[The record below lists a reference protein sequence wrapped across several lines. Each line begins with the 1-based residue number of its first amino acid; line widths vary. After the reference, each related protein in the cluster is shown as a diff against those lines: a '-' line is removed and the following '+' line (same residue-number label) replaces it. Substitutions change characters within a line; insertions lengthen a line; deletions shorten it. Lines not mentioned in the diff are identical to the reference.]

1 MSDPP
6 VMISSSPRIMP
17 LNQVSNHPPISSSQ
31 STLSPNQAPNPP
43 PISFS
48 WTTTPNIISNPPP
61 ISSSLTATPNII
73 SNPPPTSSSPRNVPP
88 NIISIPAP
96 ISSSPSTLPFNQV
109 PSSTSTV
116 SPRFNFPQVTVIHE
130 PNFTSPQLINEDSS
144 DQFQNLSNLISQLH
158 IHTSQCRRIQRGSP
172 GAGSLSQSMSTVKTS
187 LNQLKP
193 NIEAV
198 LTQNQHITGMTR
210 LKNQYD
216 QFDNVVNEFVNE
228 RGYDDGYTDR
238 VQYLERLNFESGY
251 LKGLLDSM
259 IDRVW
264 QAGMYIIMHM

>member
-1 MSDPP
+1 MTP
-6 VMISSSPRIMP
+6 IMM
-17 LNQVSNHPPISSSQ
+17 
-31 STLSPNQAPNPP
+31 
-43 PISFS
+43 
-48 WTTTPNIISNPPP
+48 SNPP
-61 ISSSLTATPNII
+61 S
-73 SNPPPTSSSPRNVPP
+73 
-88 NIISIPAP
+88 

-109 PSSTSTV
+109 LSSTSTV
-116 SPRFNFPQVTVIHE
+116 SPRVNSTQATVIHQH
-130 PNFTSPQLINEDSS
+130 NFTSPQLINEDSS

-198 LTQNQHITGMTR
+198 LTQNQHITCMTR

-238 VQYLERLNFESGY
+238 VRYLERLNFESGFN
-251 LKGLLDSM
+251 
-259 IDRVW
+259 DR
-264 QAGMYIIMHM
+264 

>member
-6 VMISSSPRIMP
+6 VMRSSSPRIMP
-17 LNQVSNHPPISSSQ
+17 LNQVSNHPPIYSSQ
-31 STLSPNQAPNPP
+31 STLSPNQAPNSPP
-43 PISFS
+43 LFFS
-48 WTTTPNIISNPPP
+48 RTMTPNIISNPPP
-61 ISSSLTATPNII
+61 ISSSPRTVPPNVISNPPLISSSLTATPNMI
-73 SNPPPTSSSPRNVPP
+73 SNPPS
-88 NIISIPAP
+88 
-96 ISSSPSTLPFNQV
+96 ISSFPSTLPFNQV
-109 PSSTSTV
+109 LSSNSTV
-116 SPRFNFPQVTVIHE
+116 SPRFNCPQATVIRE
-130 PNFTSPQLINEDSS
+130 RNITSPQLINEDSS
-144 DQFQNLSNLISQLH
+144 DQFQNLSNLITQLH
-158 IHTSQCRRIQRGSP
+158 IHTGQCRRIQRGSP
-172 GAGSLSQSMSTVKTS
+172 GAGSLSQSMTTVKTS

-193 NIEAV
+193 NIEAI

-238 VQYLERLNFESGY
+238 VRYLERLNFESGY